1 MIRESLDQWPYVLAA
16 YGVTVLATVLLAG
29 WSWIAMRRAE
39 KRRENTRGK

>member
-16 YGVTVLATVLLAG
+16 YGVTIVATVLLAG

-39 KRRENTRGK
+39 RRREDAKRK